1 MAGTHQ
7 SFLVIADITGY
18 TTYLSESELEHAQEV
33 LASLIG
39 LLMESARPPLKVSG
53 LEGDAVFSYALPGL
67 DLKPQTFVE
76 IIEQTYVTF
85 RRAMNLMVL
94 NNTCQCNACTNISNL
109 DLKFFVHHG
118 SFAIHRLG
126 DREELVGTDVILIHR
141 ILKNHIRESTGIVA
155 YSAYTNAAVE
165 RLGLSAKDFVVHNDT
180 FENLG
185 DTQLMIRDMHPVWV
199 RERERSIVDFPRDS
213 AALDGSIDLPMPPEL
228 VWDFL
233 AKLEYRQIIL
243 GADRL
248 DVRDRLS
255 DGRIGEGSSFQ
266 CFHGDREVQQLI
278 LEWRP
283 FERIVT
289 RDRINSKLSSLSEF
303 ELTPID
309 SGTRLSVR
317 VGALQGPALSKL
329 IMGAAIKRMKKS
341 HQRDLESF
349 GQAVRTELASASS

>member
-7 SFLVIADITGY
+7 SFLIIADITGY

-67 DLKPQTFVE
+67 DLAAQTFVE
-76 IIEQTYVTF
+76 IIEQTYVAF
-85 RRAMNLMVL
+85 RRAIDLMVL
-94 NNTCQCNACTNISNL
+94 NNTCQCNACTNINNL

-118 SFAIHRLG
+118 SFAIHRPG
-126 DREELVGTDVILIHR
+126 DREELVGSDVIYIHR

-155 YSAYTNAAVE
+155 YSAYTTAAVE
-165 RLGLSAKDFVVHNDT
+165 RLGLSGKDFIVHKDT

-199 RERERSIVDFPRDS
+199 RERERNIVGFPKDS
-213 AALDGSIDLPMPPEL
+213 VALDGSINLPMPPEL

-233 AKLEYRQIIL
+233 IRPEFRQVIL

-255 DGRIGEGSSFQ
+255 DGRIGEGSTFQ
-266 CFHGDREVQQLI
+266 CFHGNREVQQLI

-289 RDRINSKLSSLSEF
+289 RDRMTSKLSGLAEF
-303 ELTPID
+303 ALTPID
-309 SGTRLSVR
+309 SGTRLTVR
-317 VGALQGPALSKL
+317 VGALEGPTLRKL
-329 IMGAAIKRMKKS
+329 FMGAAIKGMKKS

-349 GQAVRTELASASS
+349 SQAVQAELARATS